1 MIDTHC
7 HIDEEA
13 FAPDR
18 EEVIA
23 RQLAAGVEAMIVPG
37 VNVASIETVME
48 VCKTHPGYCFPALG
62 LHPED
67 VKADWETALATVE
80 AAIRAHRD
88 ELVAIGEIGLDYYWD
103 TTYKEEQKEVL
114 RRQLLLARE
123 LDLPV
128 ILHNREATEDILRI
142 VRETANLQSAN
153 LQSAITNQQ
162 SPIPNPLSPLR
173 GVFHCFNGSK
183 ETAEQILGMGFYLG
197 IGGVLTFK
205 KCKLGEVLAALNKS
219 LALEGG
225 IGERLLLETDAPY
238 MAPVPHRGERNE
250 SRFMEHVA
258 ERLAE
263 VLDCPREAVIEAT
276 NANARVFFGLK

>member
-23 RQLAAGVEAMIVPG
+23 QQQQSGVQALIVPG
-37 VNVASIETVME
+37 VNVASIDTVLN
-48 VCKTHPGYCFPALG
+48 VCHAHPGYCYPALG

-67 VKADWETALATVE
+67 VKDDWQQQLDTVE
-80 AAIRAHRD
+80 AAIRAHRN

-103 TTYKEEQKEVL
+103 KTYKEAQKEVL
-114 RRQLLLARE
+114 RHQLLLARE

-128 ILHNREATEDILRI
+128 ILHNREATEDILTI
-142 VRETANLQSAN
+142 VKEIINLQFDT
-153 LQSAITNQQ
+153 I
-162 SPIPNPLSPLR
+162 NPKSEAPLR
-173 GVFHCFNGSK
+173 GVFHCFSGSK
-183 ETAEQILGMGFYLG
+183 ETAQIILNMGFYLG

-205 KCKLGEVLAALNKS
+205 NSKLADTIAELNE
-219 LALEGG
+219 LE
-225 IGERLLLETDAPY
+225 ILNPKFEIINRLLLETDAPY

-250 SRFMEHVA
+250 SRFMDFVA
-258 ERLAE
+258 ERLAQA
-263 VLDCPREAVIEAT
+263 LNTSKQQIIDAT
-276 NANARVFFGLK
+276 NTNAKLLFGIK

>member
-7 HIDEEA
+7 HIDEAA
-13 FAPDR
+13 FDADR

-23 RQLAAGVEAMIVPG
+23 RQQESGVEAMIVPG
-37 VNVASIETVME
+37 VNVASIETVLQ
-48 VCKTHPGYCFPALG
+48 VCHAYSGYCYPALG

-67 VKADWETALATVE
+67 VKADWEDQLAIVDQ
-80 AAIRAHRD
+80 AIRAHRN

-103 TTYKEEQKEVL
+103 KTFKAEQQDVL

-128 ILHNREATEDILRI
+128 ILHNRESTEDIIRVVKEISILH
-142 VRETANLQSAN
+142 SAF
-153 LQSAITNQQ
+153 
-162 SPIPNPLSPLR
+162 SPLR

-183 ETAEQILGMGFYLG
+183 ETVEEILKMGFYVG

-205 KCKLGEVLAALNKS
+205 NSKLADKLEVVPLDR
-219 LALEGG
+219 
-225 IGERLLLETDAPY
+225 IVLETDAPY

-250 SRFMEHVA
+250 SRLMIHVA
-258 ERLAE
+258 ERLAQVYNCSVETIIE
-263 VLDCPREAVIEAT
+263 VT
-276 NANARVFFGLK
+276 TANAKQLFGIK

>member
-1 MIDTHC
+1 MKGLFDTHC

-13 FAPDR
+13 FASDR

-23 RQLAAGVEAMIVPG
+23 RQQAEGVAAMVVPG
-37 VNVASIETVME
+37 VNVASIETVLD
-48 VCKTHPGYCFPALG
+48 VCHRHPGFCYPALG

-67 VKADWETALATVE
+67 VKENWETDLATVE

-103 TTYKEEQKEVL
+103 KTYKEQQKEVL

-128 ILHNREATEDILRI
+128 ILHNRESTEDIMRI
-142 VRETANLQSAN
+142 VRDAQIENEKLKIQNS
-153 LQSAITNQQ
+153 
-162 SPIPNPLSPLR
+162 LR
-173 GVFHCFNGSK
+173 GVFHCYSGSK
-183 ETAEQILGMGFYLG
+183 ETAEQILKLGFHLG

-205 KCKLGEVLAALNKS
+205 NSKLGDTLKELNEFSISNFKFQI
-219 LALEGG
+219 LD
-225 IGERLLLETDAPY
+225 RLVLETDAPY

-250 SRFMEHVA
+250 SRWMNLVA
-258 ERLAE
+258 EKLSE
-263 VLDCPREAVIEAT
+263 VLKMPKQAIIDAT
-276 NANARVFFGLK
+276 TANAKQLFGIK

>member
-13 FAPDR
+13 FDADR

-23 RQLAAGVEAMIVPG
+23 RQQQSGVEVMIVPG
-37 VNVASIETVME
+37 VNAASINTVLD
-48 VCKTHPGYCFPALG
+48 VCHAHPGYCYPALG

-67 VKADWETALATVE
+67 VKADWQEQLAVIE
-80 AAIRAHRD
+80 QAIRAHKD

-103 TTYKEEQKEVL
+103 KTYKTEQQEVL

-128 ILHNREATEDILRI
+128 ILHNREATEDILSI
-142 VRETANLQSAN
+142 VKEIVNRPSSNRQLK
-153 LQSAITNQQ
+153 
-162 SPIPNPLSPLR
+162 
-173 GVFHCFNGSK
+173 GVFHCFNGSR
-183 ETAEQILGMGFYLG
+183 ETVEEILKMGFYIG

-205 KCKLGEVLAALNKS
+205 NSKLAEKLDVVPMD
-219 LALEGG
+219 
-225 IGERLLLETDAPY
+225 RLLLETDAPY

-250 SRFMEHVA
+250 SRFMIHVA
-258 ERLAE
+258 ERLAQVYNCTLE
-263 VLDCPREAVIEAT
+263 TVIMAT
-276 NANARVFFGLK
+276 NSNAKQLFKIK

>member
-13 FAPDR
+13 FAADR

-23 RQLAAGVEAMIVPG
+23 RQQAEGVRAMIVPG
-37 VNVASIETVME
+37 VNVASIETVLD
-48 VCKTHPGYCFPALG
+48 VCHAHPGYCFPALG

-67 VKADWETALATVE
+67 VKENWEADMATVE
-80 AAIRAHRD
+80 KAIRAHRE

-103 TTYKEEQKEVL
+103 TTYKEQQKEAL

-128 ILHNREATEDILRI
+128 ILHNREATEDIVSI
-142 VRETANLQSAN
+142 VREAAAFDHPS
-153 LQSAITNQQ
+153 IR
-162 SPIPNPLSPLR
+162 LSPLR

-183 ETAEQILGMGFYLG
+183 ETAEQILRMGFHLG
-197 IGGVLTFK
+197 VGGVLTFK
-205 KCKLGEVLAALNKS
+205 KCKLAEMLKELNAS
-219 LALEGG
+219 SPILN
-225 IGERLLLETDAPY
+225 RLVLETDAPY

-250 SRFMEHVA
+250 SRFMAHVA
-258 ERLAE
+258 EKLAE
-263 VLDCPREAVIEAT
+263 TLSASQEEVIAAT
-276 NANARVFFGLK
+276 TANAKQLFNLTMI

>member
-23 RQLAAGVEAMIVPG
+23 RQRESGVEAMIVPG
-37 VNVASIETVME
+37 VNVASIETVLD
-48 VCKTHPGYCFPALG
+48 VCHQHPGYCYPALG

-67 VKADWETALATVE
+67 VKADWEEQLAVVE

-103 TTYKEEQKEVL
+103 KTYKEEQKEVL

-142 VRETANLQSAN
+142 VADAQIQNSKFKIQNS
-153 LQSAITNQQ
+153 
-162 SPIPNPLSPLR
+162 LR
-173 GVFHCFNGSK
+173 GVFHCFSGSK
-183 ETAEQILGMGFYLG
+183 ETAEIILKMGFYLG

-205 KCKLGEVLAALNKS
+205 NSKLADTLAELNRTQ
-219 LALEGG
+219 
-225 IGERLLLETDAPY
+225 IINRLLLETDAPY
-238 MAPVPHRGERNE
+238 MAPTPHRGERNE
-250 SRFMEHVA
+250 SRWMKYMA
-258 ERLAE
+258 ERLAP
-263 VLDCPREAVIEAT
+263 VLDCSVEQVIEAT
-276 NANARVFFGLK
+276 SGNARQLFGIK

>member
-23 RQLAAGVEAMIVPG
+23 RQRESGVEAMIVPG
-37 VNVASIETVME
+37 VNVASIDSVLD
-48 VCKTHPGYCFPALG
+48 VCHNHPGFCHPALG

-67 VKADWETALATVE
+67 VKEDWQEQLAVVE
-80 AAIRAHRD
+80 EAIRVHRS

-103 TTYKEEQKEVL
+103 KTYKEAQKEVL

-128 ILHNREATEDILRI
+128 ILHNREATEDILTI
-142 VRETANLQSAN
+142 VREVGGQ
-153 LQSAITNQQ
+153 
-162 SPIPNPLSPLR
+162 

-183 ETAEQILGMGFYLG
+183 ETAQQILDMGFYLG

-205 KCKLGEVLAALNKS
+205 NCKLADTLREITSDQFSILNR
-219 LALEGG
+219 
-225 IGERLLLETDAPY
+225 IVLETDAPY

-250 SRFMEHVA
+250 SRFMMHVV
-258 ERLAE
+258 EKLAE
-263 VLDCPREAVIEAT
+263 VFNYPKEEFIEQT
-276 NANARVFFGLK
+276 NCNAKQLFGIK